1 MRAPFSMKDVLFLN
15 FFLPFRS
22 SSFAI
27 FSLLLLLKR
36 GPSDRL
42 LVKEFKRTL
51 LSNATQSNRK
61 KSNRDYF
68 LIERALQRLPV
79 IYLFLTRTRAREK
92 RIRSIMG
99 EGKEFGKRFTFESK
113 LNCPATVFL
122 VDKDTEDFREFHMK
136 RVGTKEAETLRTGV
150 ELVDLDKNGEE
161 KEKRFVTVVRTVPG
175 IKLPMVVKPLLKGG
189 HVEFVDTR
197 STSPNALDDF
207 MKGKTKT
214 HETMFRTKN
223 NITKHAVV
231 DGVISIIP
239 ITATTCKVVASGLCH
254 VTLGSLGRLIE
265 NIIVNG
271 IGKSYEQLPEICDE
285 WLKHKRDVLK
295 KGSAKKSAKVSK
307 SKAKTEDN
315 ENDNDSES
323 SFATASTEFNES
335 AGSSQNQILDI
346 DSFAAPLTP
355 IFNSIL
361 SFSGFGSSSNRD
373 EEEEEDELDGD
384 LEEMKKDIS
393 FEVVEQ
399 SIDAS
404 NANGLG
410 GKKKVVKVERSMK
423 KSSSGFTCCFASP
436 AVES

>member
-1 MRAPFSMKDVLFLN
+1 
-15 FFLPFRS
+15 
-22 SSFAI
+22 
-27 FSLLLLLKR
+27 
-36 GPSDRL
+36 
-42 LVKEFKRTL
+42 
-51 LSNATQSNRK
+51 
-61 KSNRDYF
+61 
-68 LIERALQRLPV
+68 
-79 IYLFLTRTRAREK
+79 
-92 RIRSIMG
+92 MG

-122 VDKDTEDFREFHMK
+122 LDKDTEDFREFHMK

-189 HVEFVDTR
+189 RVEFVDTR

-265 NIIVNG
+265 NIIVKG

-295 KGSAKKSAKVSK
+295 KGSAEKSEKVSK

>member
-1 MRAPFSMKDVLFLN
+1 
-15 FFLPFRS
+15 
-22 SSFAI
+22 
-27 FSLLLLLKR
+27 
-36 GPSDRL
+36 
-42 LVKEFKRTL
+42 
-51 LSNATQSNRK
+51 
-61 KSNRDYF
+61 
-68 LIERALQRLPV
+68 
-79 IYLFLTRTRAREK
+79 
-92 RIRSIMG
+92 MG

-175 IKLPMVVKPLLKGG
+175 ITLPMVVKPLLKGG

-214 HETMFRTKN
+214 HETMFRTVN

-307 SKAKTEDN
+307 SKAKTEDS

-361 SFSGFGSSSNRD
+361 SFSGFGGSSSNRD

>member
-1 MRAPFSMKDVLFLN
+1 
-15 FFLPFRS
+15 
-22 SSFAI
+22 
-27 FSLLLLLKR
+27 
-36 GPSDRL
+36 
-42 LVKEFKRTL
+42 
-51 LSNATQSNRK
+51 
-61 KSNRDYF
+61 
-68 LIERALQRLPV
+68 
-79 IYLFLTRTRAREK
+79 
-92 RIRSIMG
+92 MG

-214 HETMFRTKN
+214 HETMFRTVN

-271 IGKSYEQLPEICDE
+271 LGNP
-285 WLKHKRDVLK
+285 
-295 KGSAKKSAKVSK
+295 
-307 SKAKTEDN
+307 T
-315 ENDNDSES
+315 S
-323 SFATASTEFNES
+323 SCQKFATN
-335 AGSSQNQILDI
+335 GSSI
-346 DSFAAPLTP
+346 S
-355 IFNSIL
+355 
-361 SFSGFGSSSNRD
+361 
-373 EEEEEDELDGD
+373 
-384 LEEMKKDIS
+384 EM
-393 FEVVEQ
+393 F
-399 SIDAS
+399 
-404 NANGLG
+404 
-410 GKKKVVKVERSMK
+410 
-423 KSSSGFTCCFASP
+423 
-436 AVES
+436 